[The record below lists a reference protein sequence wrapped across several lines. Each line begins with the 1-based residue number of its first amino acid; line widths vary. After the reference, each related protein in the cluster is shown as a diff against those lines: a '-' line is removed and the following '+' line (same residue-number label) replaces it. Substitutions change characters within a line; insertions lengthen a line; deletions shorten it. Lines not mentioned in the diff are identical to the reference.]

1 MLKYILSISLI
12 FIVLFSQGSPRVPS
26 SYEFAGIKLTISD
39 GARKQIQTDVDALHR
54 NQTYLNRKIEKV
66 DLYFPIIE
74 RIFRE
79 ENLPDDFKYLT
90 IQESALVSDAVSSSN
105 AVGFWQFKEATAVE
119 VGLRVDRYIDER
131 MHIIASSRGAA
142 KYLKKNNFFF
152 DNWIYALLAYNTG
165 PGGAERHINKKYLGK
180 KKMDITKQTHW
191 YVKKFLAH
199 KIAFEHEINKNYAP
213 SLHLYEYNKT
223 KDRSLNE
230 LSDYFEIDHQTISDY
245 NKWLKRGKIPSDKT
259 YVAII
264 PVRTSDLVALNLL
277 NPQAKSNDVAAA
289 KSKMVFQSSYKPIS
303 EFNFNENKDYPK
315 IKNSASAKIK
325 INGIV
330 GFIASQGND
339 LNSIVSDY
347 EITKK
352 RFLKY
357 NDMTSSDR
365 IEEGQVYYLKAKTSK
380 AKIHYHIVLPGE
392 NAWSISQ
399 KYGIKLKK
407 LLTKNR
413 MKEEKDLSPGMV
425 MWLRFIRPAD
435 VPVEYKKTGAQNV
448 IIKSIPN
455 EIEYPQPALSSTSER
470 TNDDIIEVDPK
481 EKIIVQENEFLF
493 EEINED
499 TDFIDE
505 NSYVD
510 LKKEADKPKQG
521 NVPKKIL
528 DTELEKEK
536 NIKKE
541 DLYHIVKSGETLFS
555 ISRVYEVSIGKLRQ
569 WNEIEDLDQLNIGQ
583 RLLIRKDLQTTNA
596 DQNSIIETQYKTY
609 TVKQDDTLYG
619 IARRHDISIKE
630 LMELNDKDDFTIK
643 EGETLKIK
651 VNK

>member
-12 FIVLFSQGSPRVPS
+12 FIILCSHASPRVPAN
-26 SYEFAGIKLTISD
+26 YEFAGIKLTISD
-39 GARKQIQTDVDALHR
+39 GARKQIQADVDALHR

-74 RIFRE
+74 RVFRE

-105 AVGFWQFKEATAVE
+105 AVGFWQFKEASATE

-131 MHIIASSRGAA
+131 MHITASSRGAA

-165 PGGAERHINKKYLGK
+165 PGGAERYIDKKYLGK
-180 KKMDITKQTHW
+180 KKMDITKKTHW

-199 KIAFEHEINKNYAP
+199 KIAFENEIHKNYTP
-213 SLHLYEYNKT
+213 SLQLYEYSKT
-223 KDRSLNE
+223 KDKSLKE
-230 LSDYFEIDHQTISDY
+230 LSDYFEIDHQTVADY
-245 NKWLKRGKIPSDKT
+245 NKWLKRNKIPSDKM
-259 YVAII
+259 YLAII
-264 PVRTSDLVALNLL
+264 PVRSSDLVAQNLL
-277 NPQAKSNDVAAA
+277 NPQAGNSNVAAA

-303 EFNFNENKDYPK
+303 EFNFNENQDFPK
-315 IKNSASAKIK
+315 IKNSTSAKIK
-325 INGIV
+325 INGIF
-330 GFIASQGND
+330 GFIASPGND
-339 LNSIVSDY
+339 LNSIVSEYD
-347 EITKK
+347 IPKNK
-352 RFLKY
+352 FLKY

-365 IEEGQVYYLKAKTSK
+365 IDEGKVYYLKAKKSK

-448 IIKSIPN
+448 IVKSVPN
-455 EIEYPQPALSSTSER
+455 EMEYPQSTRSSTFENNKNNVLE
-470 TNDDIIEVDPK
+470 TAIAEQETAV
-481 EKIIVQENEFLF
+481 ENEFLF

-499 TDFIDE
+499 TDFINE

-510 LKKEADKPKQG
+510 LKKEAEKTKQE
-521 NVPKKIL
+521 NVAINTL
-528 DTELEKEK
+528 DAEEEK
-536 NIKKE
+536 NIKKR
-541 DLYHIVKSGETLFS
+541 DFYHIVKSGETLFS
-555 ISRVYEVSIGKLRQ
+555 ISRTYQVSIGELRQ

-583 RLLIRKDLQTTNA
+583 RLLIKKAIITKDT
-596 DQNSIIETQYKTY
+596 DQNSIPTNQYKTY
-609 TVKQDDTLYG
+609 IVKQDDTLYG
-619 IARRHDISIKE
+619 IARKHDISIKD
-630 LMELNDKDDFTIK
+630 LMDLNDKDDFTIK
-643 EGETLKIK
+643 QGETLKIK
-651 VNK
+651 VH